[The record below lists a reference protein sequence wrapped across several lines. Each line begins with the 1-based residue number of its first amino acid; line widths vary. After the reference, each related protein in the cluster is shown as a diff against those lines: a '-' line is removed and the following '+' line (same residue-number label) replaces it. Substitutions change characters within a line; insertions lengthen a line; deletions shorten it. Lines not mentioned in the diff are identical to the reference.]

1 MIQVKDLLKSYA
13 GTSAVNKLNFR
24 VERGETLSLI
34 GPSGCGKSTTLKMI
48 NRLVEPDG
56 GNIWIDQKNILEQ
69 NPVILRRKMGYVSQ
83 QGSLFPHWTVSQN
96 MGLVPRLEGWPKEKI
111 RDRIGEL
118 MELIQLDPD
127 HYLGKYPAEMSGG
140 EQQRVGIARALA
152 IDPPILLMDE
162 PFSSLDP
169 LTRVQLQKEFLE
181 IKKKLHKTIVF
192 VTHDLREA
200 FILGDH
206 ILLMDGGEAMQYGT
220 KSELQQHPAN
230 EFVKTFINSQI
241 YAY

>member
-13 GTSAVNKLNFR
+13 GISAVNKLNFR

-48 NRLVEPDG
+48 NRLVEPDE
-56 GNIWIDQKNILEQ
+56 GNIWIDQKNIISQ
-69 NPVILRRKMGYVSQ
+69 DPVILRKKIGYVSQ

-96 MGLVPRLEGWPKEKI
+96 IGLVPRLEGWPKEKI
-111 RDRIGEL
+111 RERILEL

-127 HYLGKYPAEMSGG
+127 DYLRKYPAEMSGG

-181 IKKKLHKTIVF
+181 IKKKLHKTTVF

-206 ILLMDGGEAMQYGT
+206 ILLMDAGKAMQYGT

-230 EFVKTFINSQI
+230 EFVKTFINAQI

>member
-1 MIQVKDLLKSYA
+1 MIRIKDIVKIYNGINVVDALS
-13 GTSAVNKLNFR
+13 
-24 VERGETLSLI
+24 VEVKRGETLCLI
-34 GPSGCGKSTTLKMI
+34 GPSGCGKSTTLKII

-69 NPVILRRKMGYVSQ
+69 DPVILRRKMGYVSQ

-96 MGLVPRLEGWPKEKI
+96 MGLVPRLEEWPKERI
-111 RDRIGEL
+111 RDRIREL

-127 HYLGKYPAEMSGG
+127 HYMGKYPAEMSGG
-140 EQQRVGIARALA
+140 EQQRVSIARALA

-169 LTRVQLQKEFLE
+169 LTRLQLQKEFLE

-206 ILLMDGGEAMQYGT
+206 ILLMDAGKAMQYGT
-220 KSELQQHPAN
+220 KSELEQHPAN
-230 EFVKTFINSQI
+230 DFVKTFINAQI